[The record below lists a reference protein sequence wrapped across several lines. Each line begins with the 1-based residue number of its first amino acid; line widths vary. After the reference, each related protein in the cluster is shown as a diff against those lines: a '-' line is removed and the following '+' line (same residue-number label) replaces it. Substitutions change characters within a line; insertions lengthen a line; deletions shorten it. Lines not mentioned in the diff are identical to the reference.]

1 MRPSRRPAMP
11 PSSAQTHPVD
21 RPRRLLGRLPPVVQR
36 RDYALLLVAL
46 CAMSLGTQMVAV
58 AVAWQVYAIHRS
70 ALYLGLIGLAEFMPL
85 PLLALPSAPFP
96 GQVSRRLVFVI
107 LLGLECGCRIGP
119 YESRPVGS

>member
-58 AVAWQVYAIHRS
+58 AVGWQVYAIHRS
-70 ALYLGLIGLAEFMPL
+70 ALDLGLIGLAEFVPL
-85 PLLALPSAPFP
+85 PLLALPA
-96 GQVSRRLVFVI
+96 GHLADHVSRRLVFVI
-107 LLGLECGCRIGP
+107 SLALEIGVMLGL
-119 YESRPVGS
+119 V